1 MASLLRNEII
11 YYWSNPLVWM
21 RMVVFYVICM
31 SCLTC
36 LLLKVV
42 FNTITLTHVYPKGQL
57 GGRHSHDCMV
67 VGFTTTYAIHAYHHW
82 SCEYKSRSDEVYS
95 IQHYVIKFDSEF
107 VTDHWFSPDI
117 PVPSTNKTDCHN
129 ITEILLKVVLNTI
142 THPNPVD
149 N

>member
-11 YYWSNPLVWM
+11 YYWYPLVWM
-21 RMVVFYVICM
+21 RRGVFYVIHM
-31 SCLTC
+31 FCLTC

-42 FNTITLTHVYPKGQL
+42 FNTITLTPVYPKGQL
-57 GGRHSHDCMV
+57 GVRHGRDRMV

-82 SCEYKSRSDEVYS
+82 SCEYESHSDEVYS

-107 VTDHWFSPDI
+107 VTDLWFSLDI

-129 ITEILLKVVLNTI
+129 ISEILLKVVLNTI